1 MKISG
6 VRITTMMK
14 GDNMLT
20 QPTIEK
26 LNTMKLTAMARA
38 FQSQMQT
45 PDMAQLT
52 FEERFGLIVDYQI
65 TDLENRRMQNRLKL
79 AKLRQSASIED
90 LDFRGDRNLDRST
103 IMSLAQNQWVNNHHN
118 IIVTGPTGAGK
129 SYLACALAQKACRD
143 GHTVLYQRVSRLLQ
157 DILVARHDGRYRKLM
172 NQVVKCEV
180 LVLDDLL
187 ISPLSRDEQK
197 ELLEI
202 VEDRYDRKATIVT
215 SQLAVKSWH
224 AAMQDPT
231 LADAILD
238 RLVHNAYKVDIKGE
252 NMRRKRTTLD
262 QKTKT
267 VTE

>member
-1 MKISG
+1 
-6 VRITTMMK
+6 
-14 GDNMLT
+14 MLT

-26 LNTMKLTAMARA
+26 LHTMKLSAMAKA
-38 FQSQMQT
+38 FADQMQC
-45 PDMAQLT
+45 PDMAKLS

-65 TDLENRRMQNRLKL
+65 TNLENRRMQSRLKT

-90 LDFRGDRNLDRST
+90 LDFKQGRGMDRST
-103 IMSLAQNQWVNNHHN
+103 VMSLAGNQWVKSHHN
-118 IIVTGPTGAGK
+118 ILVTGPTGAGK

-143 GHTVLYQRVSRLLQ
+143 GHTVLYQRLPRLLQ
-157 DILVARHDGRYRKLM
+157 DISVARHDGRYRKIM
-172 NQVVKCEV
+172 SQVVKYEV

-187 ISPLSRDEQK
+187 ISPLSREEQK

-215 SQLAVKSWH
+215 SQLPVKAWH

-238 RLVHNAYKVDIKGE
+238 RLVHNAYKIELEGDS
-252 NMRRKRTTLD
+252 MRRKRTTLD
-262 QKTKT
+262 QKTEP